1 MPWSRLRVLL
11 SAIPALQA
19 EDDLRALT
27 IAGVGAN
34 PGEKGQTFRDLS
46 NDLQRAAGG
55 TGRQSSG
62 PRDTVIAGVTPGVT
76 ALDDADG
83 LLAELRAK
91 RAAWQAEHERR
102 QAAGKPRA

>member
-34 PGEKGQTFRDLS
+34 PGEKGQTFRDVS
-46 NDLQRAAGG
+46 NSLQRAAGG
-55 TGRQSSG
+55 TGRQNSG
-62 PRDTVIAGVTPGVT
+62 QRDTVIAGVTPGVT

-102 QAAGKPRA
+102 QAGKPRA